1 VVSEPTNGSG
11 VEWSG
16 ERANPA
22 ALIAAAFPQRLPE
35 AAPERSALERI
46 ADALEIMA
54 GMKTGCEGEN
64 PENGQPCVLAEG
76 HVGYHVP
83 ADGRKPW
90 LDA

>member
-1 VVSEPTNGSG
+1 VVTESSIKWDFMPHQGDVASA
-11 VEWSG
+11 S
-16 ERANPA
+16 
-22 ALIAAAFPQRLPE
+22 LIELR
-35 AAPERSALERI
+35 RI
-46 ADALEIMA
+46 ADALEIIA
-54 GMKTGCEGEN
+54 GAKHGCDGEN